1 MPVIGFLHSSSPES
15 TVSRIAAFRKG
26 LAETGYVEGQNVAI
40 EFRWGQ
46 WNSARPPGG
55 GEKPRSP
62 RAITASRPPY
72 RSSCSACRFFARI
85 HIFWREQGPQ
95 LPLAFTNHSRVTG
108 ICRKVR
114 CFIRICLEI
123 EELWWILHVMD
134 VFECA
139 VTDCK
144 SARGGTHPMILA

>member
-1 MPVIGFLHSSSPES
+1 M
-15 TVSRIAAFRKG
+15 
-26 LAETGYVEGQNVAI
+26 
-40 EFRWGQ
+40 EFG
-46 WNSARPPGG
+46 A
-55 GEKPRSP
+55 
-62 RAITASRPPY
+62 ASRRWREAEITTRNYRLPPTISFQLL
-72 RSSCSACRFFARI
+72 RLSFLRARI
-85 HIFWREQGPQ
+85 HIFGREQGPQ
-95 LPLAFTNHSRVTG
+95 LPLAFTEHSRVTG

-144 SARGGTHPMILA
+144 SARGGAHPMILAEHRAIWPLALSKPPDRD